1 MDVAAAPLGLTP
13 YRPGFTV
20 FFMDAA
26 ATMTPGTMA
35 PARSRL
41 ELSLLLVAA
50 GFFFLP
56 YMNLRP
62 QSLLFTF
69 SDLLFL
75 LSGAAFLLR
84 GHLSIAP
91 FGSWTP
97 VWLISVVFMIGG
109 LFVSSVVH
117 DATDRWLSVGAQYAF
132 SLLILPMVFAVS
144 TWARWTT
151 LARALVL
158 GVIGMEILTFSI
170 LNYYGWD
177 YTAISSRYGY
187 DFYSGAG
194 RVSGFIGGANLH
206 AAVLCMTIPFV
217 YYLRLQGKLPLP
229 LFLAAI
235 AAIGVGVFYSASV
248 TGFASMILVSVIF
261 AVLSRV
267 RISPKFVAGAAAAA
281 AVFVLSGAPL
291 PKAFDKRV
299 GSALESGQ
307 IEDAGTYAGRL
318 ELIKEAWELANDS
331 MIIGIGADNYRK
343 ESQYKIPVHNIY
355 MLLWVEGGLVA
366 VIGWVGLIGVL
377 GFAGITMLNRR
388 PLDAALALSVLA
400 VLVIYSIAAPHMY
413 ARVWFA
419 PVLLAVAPVFARLR
433 SDG

>member
-1 MDVAAAPLGLTP
+1 
-13 YRPGFTV
+13 
-20 FFMDAA
+20 MDAA
-26 ATMTPGTMA
+26 ATMTSGSMA

-62 QSLLFTF
+62 KTLLFTF

-75 LSGAAFLLR
+75 LSASVFLLR
-84 GHLSIAP
+84 ARLSIAP

-97 VWLISVVFMIGG
+97 VWLISVVMLIGG
-109 LFVSSVVH
+109 LLISSLANN
-117 DATDRWLSVGAQYAF
+117 ATDRWLSVGAQYAF

-177 YTAISSRYGY
+177 YEAISSRYGN
-187 DFYSGAG
+187 DFYTGVG

-217 YYLRLQGKLPLP
+217 YYLRLIGKLPLP
-229 LFLAAI
+229 IFLVAI
-235 AAIGVGVFYSASV
+235 AAIGAGVFYSASV
-248 TGFASMILVSVIF
+248 TGFASMILVSGIF
-261 AVLSRV
+261 VVLSRI
-267 RISPKFVAGAAAAA
+267 RISPKFIAGAAAAA
-281 AVFVLSGAPL
+281 AVFVLSGAPM

-299 GSALESGQ
+299 GSALESGK
-307 IEDAGTYAGRL
+307 IEDAGTYADRA
-318 ELIKEAWELANDS
+318 ELIKEAWEMANES
-331 MIIGIGADNYRK
+331 MVIGIGVDNYRK
-343 ESQYKIPVHNIY
+343 ESIHKMPVHNIF

-366 VIGWVGLIGVL
+366 VMGWLGIIGVL
-377 GFAGITMLNRR
+377 GVAGVTMLRRR

-413 ARVWFA
+413 ARVWMA
-419 PVLLAVAPVFARLR
+419 PVLLAAAPVFARLR
-433 SDG
+433 SGG